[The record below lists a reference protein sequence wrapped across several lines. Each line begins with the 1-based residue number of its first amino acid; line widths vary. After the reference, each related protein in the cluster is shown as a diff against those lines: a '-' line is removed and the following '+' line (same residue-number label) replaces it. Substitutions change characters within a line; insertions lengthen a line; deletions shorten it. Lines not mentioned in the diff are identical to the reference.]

1 MRFVLNHR
9 SRVPIYAQLVA
20 AVRQAVARGEMKP
33 GDQLPTV
40 RQLAVDLRI
49 NPNTVARAYQEMER
63 AGMIVTRQ
71 GRGTFVA
78 AQPPPAPAAENRDR
92 IEQLVREAVG
102 EAAALGCPPDEF
114 ARLVA
119 EFAGSLASDPKPR

>member
-20 AVRQAVARGEMKP
+20 AVRQAVARGELKP

-49 NPNTVARAYQEMER
+49 NPNTVAKAYQEMER
-63 AGMIVTRQ
+63 AGMIITRQ

-78 AQPPPAPAAENRDR
+78 PQAPPVAAEENRDR
-92 IEQLVREAVG
+92 IAQLVRECVG
-102 EAAALGCPPDEF
+102 EAAALGCAPQEF
-114 ARLVA
+114 ARLVT
-119 EFAGSLASDPKPR
+119 EFAQSIAAVRIDE